1 MLLEETVPGF
11 VSMTDRAWGIS
22 EHRVLGFGASCI
34 LDDGGGAVPFDQL
47 RFSVFLATL

>member
-34 LDDGGGAVPFDQL
+34 LDDGGGGGSL
-47 RFSVFLATL
+47 